1 MATASTPRK
10 YEMKARAVAVAQN
23 RERML
28 AAAWTQFAERPYE
41 AVRLA
46 DVAAAAGATV
56 QTLHSNFGPKEEL
69 FVAAW
74 KWRMTPEGA
83 LRDSAPAGDA
93 KRAVRILYD
102 SYDRDGDAVLRL
114 IAEEDRIPA
123 VREMTDAGRAWH
135 RGWVERTF
143 PDIWDGITGTK
154 RERRIAATVVATDLQ
169 VWRVLRR
176 EMRHPRQAA
185 ERIVVD
191 MLIGLKGAP

>member
-114 IAEEDRIPA
+114 IAEEDR
-123 VREMTDAGRAWH
+123 
-135 RGWVERTF
+135 
-143 PDIWDGITGTK
+143 
-154 RERRIAATVVATDLQ
+154 
-169 VWRVLRR
+169 
-176 EMRHPRQAA
+176 
-185 ERIVVD
+185 
-191 MLIGLKGAP
+191 